1 MVNISTIWCNKG
13 GFFNRKGFSLTERR
27 DLFYG
32 GCVTIRLAIVLLVY
46 FFMVSDMKKAH
57 IVIPSLIITFSAL
70 SVVHALS
77 CLRADDK
84 VSTPGGVYPRR
95 GPPILGVRRSKGAV
109 WWSRK
114 FGLVIAILLI
124 CLSGYV
130 LYEIVEHDRGEAAE
144 RRSDYALM
152 LSLPIAIHLFLGIL
166 LSFTVYPSY
175 FSS

>member
-13 GFFNRKGFSLTERR
+13 GFFNRNGFSLTERR

-46 FFMVSDMKKAH
+46 FFMVSDMKKAR
-57 IVIPSLIITFSAL
+57 IVIPSLILIFSAL

-77 CLRADDK
+77 CLRAGDK
-84 VSTPGGVYPRR
+84 
-95 GPPILGVRRSKGAV
+95 V

-114 FGLVIAILLI
+114 FGLVVAILLI

-130 LYEIVEHDRGEAAE
+130 LYEIVEHDPDGDNDAK

-166 LSFTVYPSY
+166 LSFTVY
-175 FSS
+175 FS

>member
-13 GFFNRKGFSLTERR
+13 GFFNRNGFILKDRR

-32 GCVTIRLAIVLLVY
+32 GCVILRLAIILIVY
-46 FFMVSDMKKAH
+46 ASMAYKEIPDYRITIEDMKRAR
-57 IVIPSLIITFSAL
+57 IVIPSLILIFSAL
-70 SVVHALS
+70 SVVHGLS
-77 CLRADDK
+77 CLRADDN
-84 VSTPGGVYPRR
+84 
-95 GPPILGVRRSKGAV
+95 V

-114 FGLVIAILLI
+114 FGLVVAILLI

-130 LYEIVEHDRGEAAE
+130 LYEIVEHDPDGDNDAK

-175 FSS
+175 FS

>member
-13 GFFNRKGFSLTERR
+13 GFFNRKGFSLTDRR

-46 FFMVSDMKKAH
+46 FFMVNDMKKAH
-57 IVIPSLIITFSAL
+57 IVIPSLILTFSAL
-70 SVVHALS
+70 SVVRTMS
-77 CLRADDK
+77 CLRAGEGA
-84 VSTPGGVYPRR
+84 VSTPGG
-95 GPPILGVRRSKGAV
+95 V

-175 FSS
+175 FSRK